1 MQQTTITS
9 DEISQLIKVHILRP
23 EKSGFVAQKR
33 LPFLQN
39 SILYFFVIQYEPF
52 EVKRSM
58 RLF

>member
-39 SILYFFVIQYEPF
+39 SILYFFVIQYET
-52 EVKRSM
+52 
-58 RLF
+58 L